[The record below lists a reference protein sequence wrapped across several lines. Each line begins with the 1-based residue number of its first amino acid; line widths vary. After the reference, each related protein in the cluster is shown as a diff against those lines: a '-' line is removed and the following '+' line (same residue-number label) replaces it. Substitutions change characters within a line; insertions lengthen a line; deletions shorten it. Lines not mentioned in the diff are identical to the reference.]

1 MCYRH
6 RCSSSVENSRHRVG
20 LRLKLAVARV
30 GQFSVLL
37 AAFHF
42 SNSPASCADPP
53 QGYAETVLS
62 EDGQKIEF
70 DMAFIPGG
78 TFMMGSP
85 EDEKGRKA
93 NEGPE
98 HEVRVG
104 PFYLSSTET
113 TLQLFL
119 AFYRET
125 VTQKEDWMPPEPV
138 SSDAESGEDVDAVTG
153 PTPVYGD
160 MTMGH
165 PETNP
170 AMGMTWHNAVNF
182 CRWLSKKTGKEY
194 RLPTEAEW
202 EYACRAGS
210 TSVYGSGANPDNL
223 ANRAWYRPN
232 SGGKPHGVGEKEA
245 NAWGLYDMSG
255 NVREWVHD
263 FYSPKSY
270 AEAMR
275 TNPTVN
281 PRGLDE
287 GRVHVARGGFHRSRA
302 EGLRCAARAFEQSWW
317 RNGDPQLPKS
327 LWWIPSVDFIGFRV
341 ASSADGE
348 R

>member
-1 MCYRH
+1 MRSWWK
-6 RCSSSVENSRHRVG
+6 R
-20 LRLKLAVARV
+20 AVARV
-30 GQFSVLL
+30 MPFAVLL
-37 AAFHF
+37 AVLYS

-53 QGYAETVLS
+53 QGYSETVLS
-62 EDGQKIEF
+62 QDGQKIEF

-78 TFMMGSP
+78 TFTMGSL
-85 EDEKGRKA
+85 ENEEGRKA

-98 HEVRVG
+98 HEVRVDA
-104 PFYLSSTET
+104 FYLSSTET

-125 VTQKEDWMPPEPV
+125 VTQKEDWMPPGTA
-138 SSDAESGEDVDAVTG
+138 SSEDETGEGVDAITG

-165 PETNP
+165 GEANP
-170 AMGMTWHNAVNF
+170 AMGMTWRNAVTF
-182 CRWLSKKTGKEY
+182 CRWLTKKTGREY

-210 TSVYGSGANPDNL
+210 TSVYGSGANLDDL
-223 ANRAWYRPN
+223 TNRVWFRAN

-245 NAWGLYDMSG
+245 NAWGLYDMAG

-263 FYSPKSY
+263 FYSPEAY
-270 AEAMR
+270 AEIAR
-275 TNPTVN
+275 TNPVVN
-281 PRGLDE
+281 PRGPDE
-287 GRVHVARGGFHRSRA
+287 GRVHVARGGYHRSPT
-302 EGLRCAARAFEQSWW
+302 EELRCAARAFEQGWW

-327 LWWIPSVDFIGFRV
+327 VWWIPSVDFIGFRV
-341 ASSADGE
+341 ARSVDGE

>member
-1 MCYRH
+1 MV
-6 RCSSSVENSRHRVG
+6 S
-20 LRLKLAVARV
+20 
-30 GQFSVLL
+30 FSVFLL
-37 AAFHF
+37 VFHF
-42 SNSPASCADPP
+42 SSSASLCAAPP
-53 QGYAETVLS
+53 RGYTETIIS

-78 TFMMGSP
+78 TFLMGSP

-98 HEVRVG
+98 HDVRVG
-104 PFYLSSTET
+104 SFYLSSTET

-125 VTQKEDWMPPEPV
+125 VTQKEDWMPPAPA

-182 CRWLSKKTGKEY
+182 CRWLSKKTGREY

-210 TSVYGSGANPDNL
+210 TSVYGSGANLDNL
-223 ANRAWYRPN
+223 AERAWFRAT

-281 PRGLDE
+281 PRGPDE

-302 EGLRCAARAFEQSWW
+302 AGLRCAARAFEQSWW

-341 ASSADGE
+341 ASSVGGE
-348 R
+348 VSSK